1 MTDASG
7 FVVELIK
14 HRYLVDT
21 GEFDATFV
29 QKLFEQISCS
39 SSKTGILKERVSRY
53 GKFLSCSFDPRCK
66 HKETPCMQCGNPMN
80 STIKPGY
87 QVCINEECGDTRSV
101 CKKCG
106 SEMKLRNEPHGV
118 FWGCTTYRKNA
129 DKSCGYTAKYTIN

>member
-1 MTDASG
+1 MTDASD
-7 FVVELIK
+7 FVVERIK

-29 QKLFEQISCS
+29 QKLFEQILCS

-66 HKETPCMQCGNPMN
+66 HKETLCDQCGSPMS

-87 QVCINEECGDTRSV
+87 QACINEECGDTRPV

-106 SEMKLRNEPHGV
+106 SEMVSMVSFGVAQPIEKTLIKIADIHKMLMRNSH
-118 FWGCTTYRKNA
+118 W
-129 DKSCGYTAKYTIN
+129 